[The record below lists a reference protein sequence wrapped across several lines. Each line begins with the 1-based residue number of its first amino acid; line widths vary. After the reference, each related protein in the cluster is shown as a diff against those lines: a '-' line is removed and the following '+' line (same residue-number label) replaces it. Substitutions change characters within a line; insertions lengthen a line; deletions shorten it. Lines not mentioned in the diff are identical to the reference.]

1 MTSNGASK
9 GMPTDQTERLVA
21 QADRLI
27 AAMES
32 IADKSGIRI
41 ATVEERQQKQR
52 RIVLALGISF
62 AMTFVMLIAVLLIG
76 VGMRQQARDIERIQD
91 RVTGEVLCPLYQQ
104 FINADTPK
112 AREAAK
118 RTGQDMEV
126 RDRAFTVIRQGY
138 KTLDCENVSVI
149 RK

>member
-1 MTSNGASK
+1 M
-9 GMPTDQTERLVA
+9 
-21 QADRLI
+21 I

>member
-1 MTSNGASK
+1 MTTNDASR
-9 GMPTDQTERLVA
+9 GMPVDQTERLIA

-32 IADKSGIRI
+32 IADRSGIRI
-41 ATVEERQQKQR
+41 STVEERQQKQR
-52 RIVLALGISF
+52 RMVLALGIAF
-62 AMTFVMLIAVLLIG
+62 GLIFIMLIAVILMG
-76 VGMRQQARDIERIQD
+76 ADMRHQAQEIERIQD
-91 RVTGEVLCPLYQQ
+91 RVTGQVLCPLYQQ

-118 RTGQDMEV
+118 RTGQDLEV
-126 RDRAFTVIRQGY
+126 RDRAFAVIRQGY
-138 KTLDCENVSVI
+138 QTLDCENVSVI